1 MSEHLKR
8 RYGTKVHRLVIDTNF
23 TCPNRE
29 RSDQCI
35 FCDPTGSGFNTLR
48 GLSIREQV
56 LKQKE
61 WAMRKYRATKF
72 IAYFQAFTNTY
83 APIDVLRERYS
94 KALVDDSI
102 VQLAIST
109 RPDCVP
115 EEVLNLLD
123 EFKSRVDVSL
133 EFGLQTINSRTLRI
147 LGRNHGVAEFIDAV
161 LRAKKHNIEIVAHVI
176 VDLPWD
182 DIGDVIDTARTLSY
196 LNIDGV
202 KIHSLYVVEDS
213 PLGRMFKEGSFQP
226 ISFEA
231 FLERMVTFLENLS
244 PSIVIH
250 RLVSDPPRTGTLF
263 ARWGLTKS
271 DIVNAIESELER
283 RNTFQGTKFKPAVG
297 GPVNR
302 A

>member
-1 MSEHLKR
+1 MNDYLKR
-8 RYGTKVHRLVIDTNF
+8 RYGAKVHRLAIDANF

-29 RSDQCI
+29 KGNQCI

-61 WAMRKYRATKF
+61 WAMRKYKATKF
-72 IAYFQAFTNTY
+72 IVYFQAFTNTY

-94 KALVDDSI
+94 EALVDDSI
-102 VQLAIST
+102 VQLAVST

-123 EFKSRVDVSL
+123 EFKNRVDVSL
-133 EFGLQTINSRTLRI
+133 ELGLQTINSRTLRI
-147 LGRNHGVAEFIDAV
+147 LGRGHGVAEFVDAV
-161 LRAKKHNIEIVAHVI
+161 LRAKKHNLEIVAHVI

-182 DIGDVIDTARTLSY
+182 ELEDVVDTARTLSY
-196 LNIDGV
+196 LNVDGV

-231 FLERMVTFLENLS
+231 FLERVIAFLENLS
-244 PSIVIH
+244 PSIIVH

-283 RNTFQGTKFKPAVG
+283 RNTFQGARFKPAHG
-297 GPVNR
+297 GLVNR
-302 A
+302 F